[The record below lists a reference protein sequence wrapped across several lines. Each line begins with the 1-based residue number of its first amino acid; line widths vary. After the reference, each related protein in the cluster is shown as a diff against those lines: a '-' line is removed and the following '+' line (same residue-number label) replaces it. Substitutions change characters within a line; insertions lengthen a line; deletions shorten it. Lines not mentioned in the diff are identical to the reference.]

1 MMKKV
6 MEYVVTAVVAACIVL
21 ALYFAT
27 IRTEKQVYVSP
38 TPCNAL
44 IETIYYRTD
53 IFGNKTVIDFDI
65 EKLFPDSY

>member
-6 MEYVVTAVVAACIVL
+6 IEWALTVVVAIGIVS

-27 IRTEKQVYVSP
+27 IRTEKQVYVYP
-38 TPCNAL
+38 TQCNAL
-44 IETIYYRTD
+44 IETIYYKTD

-65 EKLFPDSY
+65 KKLNPDSY